1 MIALMQA
8 FVFERRI
15 PIGRLATVETLKGG
29 FQAIDRYWVITLGS
43 FNRVTKSAWKF
54 NSKHLARRL
63 QVTGREKVK
72 QSFLF
77 PCTTRCVTW
86 RKYVF
91 NTVGENEQVIELL
104 LGNPTTTRLSQA
116 N

>member
-8 FVFERRI
+8 FVFERRV
-15 PIGRLATVETLKGG
+15 PIGRLETVETLKGG
-29 FQAIDRYWVITLGS
+29 FQAIDTGS
-43 FNRVTKSAWKF
+43 LLLARLTESQSLRGKF
-54 NSKHLARRL
+54 NAKHLARRS

-72 QSFLF
+72 KSFLF
-77 PCTTRCVTW
+77 SCTTRCVTW

-91 NTVGENEQVIELL
+91 NTVAENEQVTELL
-104 LGNPTTTRLSQA
+104 QGNPTTTRLSQA